1 MHALGRREDSKRK
14 HGRGEIRIQR
24 AKERAREI
32 KEHPK
37 T

>member
-1 MHALGRREDSKRK
+1 MHALGRRVNSKRK

-24 AKERAREI
+24 ARKELEKI